1 MNAQVAEC
9 VKFASENPR
18 CFLATV
24 EGDQPR
30 VRGMHLMFCNEK
42 GFHFTTGNFKGMYAQ
57 LQKNPK
63 VEVCFVLQRE
73 ARGEVRQMRIAGKA
87 EFITDIKEK
96 EEIFKKT
103 EWLKNIIGTH
113 DNAMWTPF
121 RIRKGVAYFWT
132 MAMNLE
138 KPKYINFDFK

>member
-1 MNAQVAEC
+1 MNTSIAEC
-9 VKFASENPR
+9 VKFTNENPR

-30 VRGMHLMFCNEK
+30 VRGMHLMFSNEQ
-42 GFHFTTGNFKGMYAQ
+42 GFYFTTGNFKGMYGQ

-63 VEVCFVLQRE
+63 TEVCFFSPKEMRS
-73 ARGEVRQMRIAGKA
+73 MRIAGEV
-87 EFITDIKEK
+87 EFITDMKEK

-103 EWLKNIIGTH
+103 QWLKNIIGTH

-121 RIRKGVAYFWT
+121 RIQRGVAYFWT
-132 MAMNLE
+132 MAANLE
-138 KPKYINFDFK
+138 KPNYIGFDFK